1 MSDYIESRYAEEVPV
16 KDAGYSWYL
25 PYHPVFHPTKPN
37 KMRVV
42 IDCATKFYGTF
53 LNDQLLSGPD
63 MTNSLIGILSGFRQK
78 KVSIMADIESIF
90 HQGRVSEKDRDVL
103 RVPWWTNGDLSQPPK
118 EYRMTEH
125 LFEDTSSSSG
135 ATFALSRA
143 ITNGAES
150 YEKNAPEE
158 VKLNCDFQLHA
169 LSDAS
174 ETAYGAVA
182 YMVVGGKSETT
193 SSRLIFS
200 KVRIDPF
207 RATIL
212 PRVELMAAVVA
223 IKIARLIRT
232 EMSVMISTTFH
243 VTDSPVVLEEQRLTY
258 EVIRTVITEI
268 EQILNDRPL
277 ARQSDDPDD
286 QLPMYCLQLILPL
299 LILPKPSNPAA
310 HLHHAIYILLFLITF
325 FLERKP
331 CGRPCSDAFSAFSAT
346 TRSDAAVKKRLDRSR
361 SSTLAIWLLHR
372 GFIRPSTAGTFQ
384 NLRVWDSFLP
394 FTLMSRSTTAPP
406 APHPPARYIFPSGRT
421 YSAALQ

>member
-16 KDAGYSWYL
+16 KDAAYSWYL
-25 PYHPVFHPTKPN
+25 PHHPVFHPAKLN
-37 KMRVV
+37 KIRVV
-42 IDCATKFYGTF
+42 FDCAAKFYGIS

-78 KVSIMADIESIF
+78 KVSIMTDIESIF

-143 ITNGAES
+143 ITDGAES

-193 SSRLIFS
+193 RSRLIFS
-200 KVRIDPF
+200 KVRIDPI

-223 IKIARLIRT
+223 VKIARLIRT

-286 QLPMYCLQLILPL
+286 QYVLTPNNPRSNRPERRTALVARELARYEVDIAALSETRFSEQGQLEEVGAGYTFFWSGRPKAERRDAGVAFAIQNDIVGRLPCLPQGINDRLVSLRLPL
-299 LILPKPSNPAA
+299 
-310 HLHHAIYILLFLITF
+310 
-325 FLERKP
+325 
-331 CGRPCSDAFSAFSAT
+331 
-346 TRSDAAVKKRLDRSR
+346 
-361 SSTLAIWLLHR
+361 
-372 GFIRPSTAGTFQ
+372 
-384 NLRVWDSFLP
+384 
-394 FTLMSRSTTAPP
+394 
-406 APHPPARYIFPSGRT
+406 
-421 YSAALQ
+421 